1 MAQKL
6 IICEGKVGEDLLQS
20 QPLAGIIAEGYEV
33 SAISG
38 YSTVD
43 NRQMCTV
50 LLAEPATTTT
60 TETATTEETNGETNG
75 ESNGES
81 NSEQTSGETEP

>member
-20 QPLAGIIAEGYEV
+20 QPLAGIIAGGYEV
-33 SAISG
+33 TAISG

-50 LLAEPATTTT
+50 LLAEPATTTSS
-60 TETATTEETNGETNG
+60 ETDTTEENNG
-75 ESNGES
+75 ESNGEG
-81 NSEQTSGETEP
+81 NGEGF